1 MARCRSII
9 KKVSKVNSARLADLE
24 DKIFHEAFLS
34 MFIVDGGSTIWII
47 KSTGLIRLITQ
58 FHRESINL
66 LNV

>member
-24 DKIFHEAFLS
+24 AKIFREAFLS
-34 MFIVDGGSTIWII
+34 MFIVDGGSTIWMV
-47 KSTGLIRLITQ
+47 KSSGLIRLITQ

>member
-24 DKIFHEAFLS
+24 DKIFREAFLS

-47 KSTGLIRLITQ
+47 KSTGLIRLIT
-58 FHRESINL
+58 
-66 LNV
+66 